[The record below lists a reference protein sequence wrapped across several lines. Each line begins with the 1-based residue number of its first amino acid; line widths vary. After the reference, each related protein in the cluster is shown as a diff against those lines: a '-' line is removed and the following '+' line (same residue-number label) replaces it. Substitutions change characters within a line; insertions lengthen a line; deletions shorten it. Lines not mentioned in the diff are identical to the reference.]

1 VSEAKDQDTKAAERR
16 RRGFES
22 AAALLTRRV
31 RALGEA
37 RGFAVSRLLTHW
49 AEVVGDDI
57 AGQALPV
64 KVSYPRDG
72 MGATLTLLTAGASAP
87 LVQMQAPRIR
97 ERVNACYGYNAI
109 ARISVTQTAPT
120 GFAEGQVAFRPAPK
134 PVRPAPDPEMA
145 ATARALSQDVADAT
159 LRAAL
164 EALGEKVL
172 SRSDKQKG

>member
-1 VSEAKDQDTKAAERR
+1 MSEAKDQGTAERR

-22 AAALLTRRV
+22 ASTLLARRI

-49 AEVVGDDI
+49 AEVVGEDI
-57 AGQALPV
+57 AAMALPV

-72 MGATLTLLTAGASAP
+72 MGATLTLLTTGASAP

-97 ERVNACYGYNAI
+97 EKVNACYGYNAI

-120 GFAEGQVAFRPAPK
+120 GFAEGQVAFRPAP
-134 PVRPAPDPEMA
+134 RPSPTAPDPERIA
-145 ATARALSQDVADAT
+145 AARALSQDVADAT
-159 LRAAL
+159 LRGAL